1 MKFSNRGKTGNNAAR
16 LCEPHRQP
24 PPDFFVWTRKDTT
37 PPLFVA
43 YRAAQ
48 GFARRHFKI
57 KNKKIKIYLLIY
69 IYIFIYFIKF
79 RNIVP
84 IFERLHLMIAKP
96 TLDDCKDYI

>member
-57 KNKKIKIYLLIY
+57 KNKKIKIYLLVY

-79 RNIVP
+79 INKEPPNESTTHCNSKHDIW
-84 IFERLHLMIAKP
+84 
-96 TLDDCKDYI
+96 